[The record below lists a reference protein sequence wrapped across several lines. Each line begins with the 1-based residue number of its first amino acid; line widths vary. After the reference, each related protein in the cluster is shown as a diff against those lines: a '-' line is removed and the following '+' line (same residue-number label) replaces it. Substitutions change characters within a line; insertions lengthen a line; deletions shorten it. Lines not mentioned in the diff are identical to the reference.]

1 MFFWTKTDTVSNNI
15 VHSVKSKCVVI
26 LRAPLVSHRTQKF
39 QIHCTSLQGSAGNFS
54 FALPWPWL
62 NTSGQLP
69 VEPLSNHYYVNIC
82 KIQTAG
88 PAGLRAQEVFFK
100 STAKGGEIW
109 VAKCS
114 CTNKCGVGAARMVQR
129 VLLFLIPHHF
139 LQFYLS
145 QARDAL
151 MKIATPASLISPL
164 QLLRWHFALYPNP
177 QRPSE
182 LPLLLEHFK
191 CTSSNL
197 V

>member
-1 MFFWTKTDTVSNNI
+1 M
-15 VHSVKSKCVVI
+15 I
-26 LRAPLVSHRTQKF
+26 LQALSLSHRTERF
-39 QIHCTSLQGSAGNFS
+39 QIHRTSLQGSAGNFS
-54 FALPWPWL
+54 IAFPWPRL

-69 VEPLSNHYYVNIC
+69 VELLSNHYYVNIC
-82 KIQTAG
+82 NIQMAG
-88 PAGLRAQEVFFK
+88 PTGLRAQEVSFK

-114 CTNKCGVGAARMVQR
+114 CTNKRGAGAARMVHR

-182 LPLLLEHFK
+182 PPLLLEHFK
-191 CTSSNL
+191 CMSSNF
-197 V
+197 VQSKTFCSIMEASFQHRHQ